1 MGSSLPRA
9 LCIQRDSGQEGSGGK
24 CRPGWGG
31 PASPALLCWGRGC
44 WTPGL
49 DLGKGTTVPRRGTR
63 PICGRALIVPPRPP
77 RGSQEG
83 HQSMGMPEVTG
94 PRVPWALRGP
104 RGPGSAGE
112 LGLNWKQVLGTSR
125 RGGRVGVQ
133 GRGERGAH
141 LAAEGWQEASRWP
154 GPPVLG
160 CLGVPGGRATARC
173 CAAVSGVSSPSM
185 PRILREALP
194 CASSA
199 ERAGETSPAPRSS
212 GPGFLSRRVCLL
224 QRSALSPSGSLPP
237 HPPPTT
243 PRPLAPFLLLPAAPQ
258 LPIPGDFSPLSPPD
272 PGAASC
278 APGSELASLPGQ
290 RKAGGSSVEYHL
302 LLFFSCLSQHFPLS
316 RSAGTAQRPTSP
328 SITGREKPGE
338 PQGAWP
344 WAAGAWAAEAG
355 VMLVAGSSHRL
366 RGADR
371 IQGLEQLREQG
382 SSKRQ
387 MVLDGSQGRVSGVG
401 NRSQSSPGQGRGNQA
416 EAGRRRRRVFAQPV
430 SGARGR
436 AGGTD
441 PCPSSQERQLT
452 PRAGHSCS
460 DSSVAF
466 ARHVPGKLP
475 SYPCGVQGPGYGTW
489 LHRSLGPSAAHVPCP
504 HECACPHRSA
514 RSRVCTSF
522 CGCVGS
528 PETRGFTPRPSTSP
542 ASP

>member
-24 CRPGWGG
+24 CQPGWGG

-173 CAAVSGVSSPSM
+173 CAAVSGASSPSM

-194 CASSA
+194 WASSA

-224 QRSALSPSGSLPP
+224 QRSALSPSGS
-237 HPPPTT
+237 PPPT
-243 PRPLAPFLLLPAAPQ
+243 LLP
-258 LPIPGDFSPLSPPD
+258 PLRGPS
-272 PGAASC
+272 
-278 APGSELASLPGQ
+278 
-290 RKAGGSSVEYHL
+290 
-302 LLFFSCLSQHFPLS
+302 LLFFSCQLPHSSRSRGNSPLS
-316 RSAGTAQRPTSP
+316 RLPIPALPPALLAQSSPRSQGRGRQEAAASSITYCFSSLASP
-328 SITGREKPGE
+328 SISHCPAAQGLLSARPAPASRAGKSRESRRERGRGLRERGLRKPG
-338 PQGAWP
+338 
-344 WAAGAWAAEAG
+344 
-355 VMLVAGSSHRL
+355 R
-366 RGADR
+366 
-371 IQGLEQLREQG
+371 
-382 SSKRQ
+382 
-387 MVLDGSQGRVSGVG
+387 
-401 NRSQSSPGQGRGNQA
+401 
-416 EAGRRRRRVFAQPV
+416 
-430 SGARGR
+430 
-436 AGGTD
+436 
-441 PCPSSQERQLT
+441 
-452 PRAGHSCS
+452 CS
-460 DSSVAF
+460 
-466 ARHVPGKLP
+466 LP
-475 SYPCGVQGPGYGTW
+475 
-489 LHRSLGPSAAHVPCP
+489 AAH
-504 HECACPHRSA
+504 
-514 RSRVCTSF
+514 TD
-522 CGCVGS
+522 CGAQI
-528 PETRGFTPRPSTSP
+528 GFRD
-542 ASP
+542 